1 MFLRHDQGLELAG
14 GTTARAF
21 GRAAIVVAPPSR
33 AERWREAIHR
43 IDWTPDLG
51 ARIGTLDWW
60 RGAATCAALCA
71 ATWFLAPG
79 RPRPLL
85 DVASPALTGAEW
97 DQARATGIAPL
108 AWGATSG
115 VHAAASDLVQPLTST
130 PERPRVDLQATLGD
144 GDTFAAVLRR
154 AGVGPADADRAA
166 ALVGSAVPIGQIAPG
181 TQIEMTLGRRTDR
194 TQPRPLEAMRLRA
207 SFDLALS
214 LTRAGA
220 GLTMIRQPIAIDHTP
235 LRIQGLVGAGLYRSM
250 RAAGAPAK
258 AVESYIRALATR
270 LSIGQ
275 DVTAGDTFDIAISQ
289 ARAATGEVQLGDVL
303 YVGIDQ
309 GGGHRTQLM
318 HWGEGASAQWYDALG
333 RFERQGAVGLPVAG
347 HVTSPF
353 GLRMH
358 PILHILRMHKGV
370 DIGVAWGSPVHA
382 AMDGIV
388 AIAGQAGGYGNLIRI
403 NHAGALQTGYG
414 HLSRIMVR
422 PGERVQ
428 RGEVIGLSGSSG
440 LSTGPHLHWEVAR
453 NGVLVNPLSITF
465 ASMETLSG
473 DELRRFRAQVA
484 AILAVR
490 PGSAAGR

>member
-1 MFLRHDQGLELAG
+1 MFLRDDHGLELAG
-14 GTTARAF
+14 GTTARTF

-33 AERWREAIHR
+33 GERWRDTIAQ

-60 RGAATCAALCA
+60 RGAATCLALCA
-71 ATWFLAPG
+71 ATYALAPG
-79 RPRPLL
+79 RPQPLL
-85 DVASPALTGAEW
+85 DVAAPPLSGAEW
-97 DQARATGIAPL
+97 DQARGTGIAPI

-115 VHAAASDLVQPLTST
+115 VHAAATDLVQPLTTT
-130 PERPRVDLQATLGD
+130 PERPRVDLQATLGE
-144 GDTFAAVLRR
+144 GDSFAAVLRR
-154 AGVGPADADRAA
+154 AGVGAADADRAA
-166 ALVGSAVPIGQIAPG
+166 ALVGSAVPVAGIAPG
-181 TQIEMTLGRRTDR
+181 TQIEMTLGRRADR
-194 TQPRPLEAMRLRA
+194 TQPRPLEAMHLRA

-214 LTRAGA
+214 LTRAGT
-220 GLTMIRQPIAIDHTP
+220 GLTMTRQPIAIDHTP

-258 AVESYIRALATR
+258 AVETYIRALATR
-270 LSIGQ
+270 LSIGG
-275 DVTAGDTFDIAISQ
+275 DVNPGDSFDIAIGQ
-289 ARAATGEVQLGDVL
+289 ARAATGEVELGDVL
-303 YVGIDQ
+303 FVGLDQ
-309 GGGHRTQLM
+309 AGGRRTQLM
-318 HWGEGASAQWYDALG
+318 HWGEGQSAQWYDANG
-333 RFERQGAVGLPVAG
+333 RFERQGAIGLPVAG
-347 HVTSPF
+347 HVTSNF
-353 GLRMH
+353 GLRFH

-370 DIGVAWGSPVHA
+370 DIGAAWGSPVHA
-382 AMDGIV
+382 AMDGVV
-388 AIAGQAGGYGNLIRI
+388 AIAGQAGGYGNLVRI
-403 NHAGALQTGYG
+403 NHSNSLQTGYG

-473 DELRRFRAQVA
+473 DDLRRFRAQVS

-490 PGSAAGR
+490 PGGAH